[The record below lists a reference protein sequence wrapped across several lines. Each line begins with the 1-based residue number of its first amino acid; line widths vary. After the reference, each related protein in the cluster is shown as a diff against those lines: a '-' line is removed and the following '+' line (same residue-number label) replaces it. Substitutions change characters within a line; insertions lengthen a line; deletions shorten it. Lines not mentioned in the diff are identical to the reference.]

1 VTQLDRYILKQI
13 LAPTALAFFL
23 IAFLAVSNEIRERGD
38 LLLGEILEF
47 RDLARLAVYFLPT
60 LLSFVVPIAFLFG
73 ILMGLG
79 QLVARGEI
87 GAIQSAG
94 IPLSRLIAPV
104 VATGA
109 VLAVTCLVVQD
120 RLQPWAIHEAYD
132 LIERELPERATIDML
147 QPGVMHE
154 YEGWRV
160 YFAYRDP
167 ATQVLYDVDIVRPDD
182 EGGAW
187 VFHAETA
194 TLRELGDARVLELA
208 KGHWVSPKNLRSTF
222 DSQELDLPARAQSP
236 SARRLRLGMNLAEL
250 FESEKRRTEDYQNS
264 GSYSLRI
271 ELLKER
277 QEIAERLSL
286 PFAALAVSFTAAP
299 LALWGRRGRRGAR
312 TQLFSSGLGILLL
325 YYLLLA
331 AMEPRSLHDLDDY
344 LLRLWIP
351 NLALI
356 GFGVFLIWRVDR
368 VGPIVPSLDA

>member
-1 VTQLDRYILKQI
+1 MTQLDRYVLRQI
-13 LAPTALAFFL
+13 LAPATLAFFL
-23 IAFLAVSNEIRERGD
+23 IGFLAVSNEVRERGD
-38 LLLGEILEF
+38 LLLNEILEF

-87 GAIQSAG
+87 GAIKSAG
-94 IPLSRLIAPV
+94 ISLSRLIIPV
-104 VATGA
+104 VVAGA
-109 VLAVTCLVVQD
+109 VLAVACLLVQD
-120 RLQPWAIHEAYD
+120 RLQPWAIQKAYD

-147 QPGVMHE
+147 KPGVMHE

-160 YFAYRDP
+160 YIKYRDP
-167 ATQVLYDVDIVRPDD
+167 ATRVLYDVDIVQPDD
-182 EGGAW
+182 HGGAW
-187 VFHAETA
+187 VFHAESA
-194 TLRELGDARVLELA
+194 SVRERGESRVLELR
-208 KGHWVSPKNLRSTF
+208 KGHGVSPDNLRSAF
-222 DSQELDLPARAQSP
+222 DSQELVIPARAHNP

-250 FESEKRRTEDYQNS
+250 IESEKQRTRNYEKS
-264 GSYSLRI
+264 GSYALRI

-299 LALWGRRGRRGAR
+299 LALWGRRGTRSAR
-312 TQLFSSGLGILLL
+312 AQLFSSGLGILLL

-344 LLRLWIP
+344 ILRLWIP
-351 NLALI
+351 NLVLI
-356 GFGVFLIWRVDR
+356 GFGIVLIWRVDR
-368 VGPIVPSLDA
+368 VGPTV